1 MAPCRAATEEGD
13 APKTILKK
21 RKKMLAQINEEEKS
35 RDRPGQAT
43 VSVRNEHTMAGRLE
57 TPTLNDITVRN
68 AVCRELELTPL
79 GSVNDGTEKKECFGQ
94 GPLSNKIMDAIIDY
108 TCMAGIWSHRRS
120 PVEKKENLETRQP
133 GLFFTSSAR

>member
-1 MAPCRAATEEGD
+1 LAPCRAATEEED
-13 APKTILKK
+13 DPKTILKK

-68 AVCRELELTPL
+68 AVCWELELTPL
-79 GSVNDGTEKKECFGQ
+79 GSINHGTEKKDTSG
-94 GPLSNKIMDAIIDY
+94 GDPSV
-108 TCMAGIWSHRRS
+108 T
-120 PVEKKENLETRQP
+120 KEWTP
-133 GLFFTSSAR
+133 